1 MDNYVITIGREYG
14 SGGRIIG
21 ENLAKRLGINY
32 YDSQLI
38 ELTAQASGFSSSA
51 ISHFES
57 KRTSSFLYNAY
68 MSTKATT
75 LSDEIFMAQ
84 AKVIENLGNT
94 ESCVIVS
101 HCGDYILRNND
112 RTFKIFIYAP
122 LEERIE
128 RSRSQYA
135 DSSTNFES
143 FVKKQ
148 DKKRADYYNYF
159 TPNIWGERKNYHAMI
174 NSTIG
179 IEATVDI
186 LETMIKKYLEDKK
199 NGII

>member
-1 MDNYVITIGREYG
+1 MNYVITIGREYG

-21 ENLAKRLGINY
+21 ESLAHQLGINY
-32 YDSQLI
+32 YDDKIIQ
-38 ELTAQASGFSSSA
+38 LTANESGYDPVA

-57 KRTSSFLYNAY
+57 KRTSSFLYSAY

-75 LSDEIFMAQ
+75 LSDDIFLAQ
-84 AKVIENLGNT
+84 SKAIQKLGDN

-101 HCGDYILRNND
+101 HCADYILRNHPNI
-112 RTFKIFIYAP
+112 FKVFIYAP
-122 LEERIE
+122 LEQRVE

-135 DSSTNFES
+135 DQATNFES

-159 TPNIWGERKNYHAMI
+159 TPNKWGGRTNYDLML
-174 NSTIG
+174 NSSIG
-179 IEATVDI
+179 IENCVNI
-186 LETMIKKYLEDKK
+186 LKSMVTKLYEGDK
-199 NGII
+199 